1 MKQLT
6 LKYFVF
12 VLVLYF
18 LSLGVVCIVKSSLGT
33 TPISSINYV
42 LSINTPVTL
51 GTATFL
57 LNMLL
62 IAGQFM
68 LIHGMGTRKDV
79 IEIMLQ
85 IPFSFAF
92 GAFIDLNM
100 WLMSDVVMHGY
111 LPAVG
116 LLLAGCLSQAVGVV
130 LELKPNVA
138 IMSAEGFVKYAARRY
153 NRDFGK
159 LKVRFDITLVTM
171 AALLSLA
178 LSGTVEGIREGTAI
192 AALTTGY
199 TVSFLS
205 LHVFSRS
212 NLRAL
217 AGLLH
222 IQRLA

>member
-1 MKQLT
+1 M
-6 LKYFVF
+6 
-12 VLVLYF
+12 
-18 LSLGVVCIVKSSLGT
+18 
-33 TPISSINYV
+33 
-42 LSINTPVTL
+42 
-51 GTATFL
+51 
-57 LNMLL
+57 
-62 IAGQFM
+62 
-68 LIHGMGTRKDV
+68 
-79 IEIMLQ
+79 
-85 IPFSFAF
+85 
-92 GAFIDLNM
+92 
-100 WLMSDVVMHGY
+100 
-111 LPAVG
+111 
-116 LLLAGCLSQAVGVV
+116 GVV

-222 IQRLA
+222 IQRFA